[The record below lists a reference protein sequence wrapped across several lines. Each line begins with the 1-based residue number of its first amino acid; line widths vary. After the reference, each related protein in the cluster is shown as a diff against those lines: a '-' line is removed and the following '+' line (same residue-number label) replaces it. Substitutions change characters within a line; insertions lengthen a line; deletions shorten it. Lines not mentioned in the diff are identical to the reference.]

1 MQFNVVEALEL
12 SSKTSLVRA
21 QSESI
26 VIDFGTGN
34 PTCNSHF
41 WRRLRPAQDNR
52 VSLGLLLD
60 DFVHEGSCKDDFAGA
75 MGHWNCGCLLA
86 FD

>member
-1 MQFNVVEALEL
+1 MFALQLNVVEALEL

-21 QSESI
+21 QSEGI

-41 WRRLRPAQDNR
+41 
-52 VSLGLLLD
+52 
-60 DFVHEGSCKDDFAGA
+60 
-75 MGHWNCGCLLA
+75 
-86 FD
+86 